1 MAQQV
6 GKSNADHL
14 ASQGSIFFHIRG
26 WLKTSPMFNREG
38 NLGGN
43 KDFLE
48 VYTNTMD
55 PCRCKR
61 CSFEIK

>member
-26 WLKTSPMFNREG
+26 WLKTSPM
-38 NLGGN
+38 
-43 KDFLE
+43 LE
-48 VYTNTMD
+48 
-55 PCRCKR
+55 KGIWG
-61 CSFEIK
+61 EIRIFWRYIQILWIRVGANDAVLK